1 MDTGAVRSIASGS
14 LVRRCKLDEYQQKY
28 VSLSRLSGIDG
39 GANISTFLK
48 GVTLHFTNMFVN
60 LDLPIV

>member
-1 MDTGAVRSIASGS
+1 MDIGAIRSIASGS
-14 LVRRCKLDEYQQKY
+14 LRRRCRLGEYQQKY
-28 VSLSRLSGIDG
+28 VSPFELSDID

-48 GVTLHFTNMFVN
+48 GVTLHFTNMSVN